1 MLRRNQ
7 KEWLG
12 STTKQLEDERNGIQ
26 QRLQNYQSEHNSRE
40 SEWEKEKERLNIRIF
55 ELEEIVA
62 ERKGEGLLAKGVSQA
77 ASREGTGRS
86 AVEESIDGV
95 SEVAGGA
102 LGKEMNEVMVRNKKL
117 KKKL

>member
-40 SEWEKEKERLNIRIF
+40 SEWLKEREQLSYRIH

-62 ERKGEGLLAKGVSQA
+62 ERKGEGLLAKGVSQL
-77 ASREGTGRS
+77 AS
-86 AVEESIDGV
+86 
-95 SEVAGGA
+95 
-102 LGKEMNEVMVRNKKL
+102 K
-117 KKKL
+117 